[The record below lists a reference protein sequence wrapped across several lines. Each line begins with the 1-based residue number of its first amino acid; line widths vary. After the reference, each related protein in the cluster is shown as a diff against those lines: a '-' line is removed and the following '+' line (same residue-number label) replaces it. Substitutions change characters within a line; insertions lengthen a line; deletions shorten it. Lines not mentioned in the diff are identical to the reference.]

1 MVETSADSDN
11 SPVEGMENV
20 INSATDGLITVT
32 NRSSPGVERNKLSPV
47 DNQANVIDLISIRK
61 EQKGEKTW
69 NELCDQ
75 HSSDRSFKT
84 GDKVLVL
91 LPTSTDKLTCKWQ
104 GPGDILRRV
113 NDVTYEV
120 NINRR
125 ISKLHV
131 NLLRAWHE
139 RESIPNLPQVN
150 VTMIADPYQE
160 GYELLPGLDDDDVDE
175 NGPEIGCC
183 LSIQQRADIS
193 QLISNYADVFSETTW
208 QD

>member
-1 MVETSADSDN
+1 M
-11 SPVEGMENV
+11 
-20 INSATDGLITVT
+20 
-32 NRSSPGVERNKLSPV
+32 
-47 DNQANVIDLISIRK
+47 
-61 EQKGEKTW
+61 
-69 NELCDQ
+69 
-75 HSSDRSFKT
+75 
-84 GDKVLVL
+84 L

-160 GYELLPGLDDDDVDE
+160 GYELLPGSDDDDVDE

-183 LSIQQRADIS
+183 QSIQPRADIS
-193 QLISNYADVFSETTW
+193 QLSSNYADVFSEKLGKTDLIQHVIKLTDKTPCVSRKLPES
-208 QD
+208 QIA